1 MNIEEIK
8 KKAPE
13 GATHY
18 TIYMDEVFYLKH
30 INGKLYK
37 QIKYTSSAFFLDT
50 ELSEIKP
57 L

>member
-1 MNIEEIK
+1 MTLDEIRS
-8 KKAPE
+8 KAPE

-18 TIYMDEVFYLKH
+18 TVYMGEVFYLKH

-37 QIKYTSSAFFLDT
+37 HIKYTSYAFFLDT